1 MFSWENAGTP
11 LISQNNFW
19 GKKKKQKNK
28 GREQLRVLMGGGGD
42 GNWCP
47 GTICNNSATDCQN
60 IELDCA
66 PGEQEACVGGSYFDA
81 DPNLRCTF
89 CLKE

>member
-1 MFSWENAGTP
+1 MKKR
-11 LISQNNFW
+11 LILILSLIFPIFFF
-19 GKKKKQKNK
+19 
-28 GREQLRVLMGGGGD
+28 MACTSDSGGGG

-47 GTICNNSATDCQN
+47 GTICNNCATDCPK

-66 PGEQEACVGGSYFDA
+66 PGETEACVGGSYFDA

-89 CLKE
+89 CSKD